1 MSLVEQIRPQ
11 HVALVAAIVIAIAL
25 PSHLISGGATA
36 PEASGR
42 GSPTPVTMR
51 EVPAFVVARTAP
63 LFAPGRLP
71 PEMAAQLDSQAIAAA
86 SAAAVPPTPPP
97 ALPVLVGIVLR
108 SGGSGVALAKGS
120 DGQTQTLRTGEQ
132 IDGWTLV
139 ALSRAAVVFAQGG
152 TRQTVALNFGSAKVQ
167 SASAGPAQAANSSA
181 SVTQPI
187 PLPPPPDDAPMAQS
201 PGGRTPSMTSPIT
214 MDPRQDKR

>member
-25 PSHLISGGATA
+25 PSHLISGGAA
-36 PEASGR
+36 PPEASAR
-42 GSPTPVTMR
+42 GSATPVTLH
-51 EVPAFVVARTAP
+51 EVPALVVARTAP
-63 LFAPGRLP
+63 LFAPGRVP
-71 PEMAAQLDSQAIAAA
+71 PEVAAQLESQAVAVA
-86 SAAAVPPTPPP
+86 SAAAMPPTPPP

-108 SGGSGVALAKGS
+108 SGGPGVALAKGS

-167 SASAGPAQAANSSA
+167 SASARPAQAANSSA

-187 PLPPPPDDAPMAQS
+187 PLPSPPDDAPMAQS
-201 PGGRTPSMTSPIT
+201 PDGRTPNISLPIP